1 LRKNESCEQYFEKF
15 LLTGDVYVQYLLYL
29 CTRITKMSKKMRKFL
44 IGALTLFVANS
55 AFAGGLLTNTNQSA
69 AYLRN
74 PAREGVIAIDG
85 LYSNPAGTAFLSQ
98 GFHLSVNWQMAA
110 QQRIMTATS
119 PAFAAGVA
127 NNGATTKEFKGKAFA
142 PVMPSFHAAY
152 VINDKW
158 SVSASFGVTGGGG
171 KCEFDNGLG
180 MFEAM
185 VGGAAA
191 GQGMPYSLEQSLTGE
206 QYLFGLQIGGTYKI
220 TDNVAVFGGV
230 RGVYSSN
237 AYEGAIKNIK
247 INNMGSAE
255 FSAAAGQY
263 EAAGMVE
270 QAMAMKTYAALTS
283 DYALD
288 CSQSTI
294 GFTPIIGVDWN
305 LGKLNLGA
313 KYEFRTKVEYEN
325 DSKNS
330 ANVDAAFA
338 NFADGAKVRND
349 IPAILSLGAQYHLL
363 PSLRLSA
370 GYVHYFDTDAEGSAT
385 EVSDNTWEASFG
397 AEYDINSKWLVS
409 AGVRHTNYGFADEEM
424 SDLNFNLDNFALCV
438 GGAYKVNEKVTVNA
452 GYMHSF
458 YGDHDVKGTGLST
471 LYERKNDTWGVGVDI
486 KF

>member
-1 LRKNESCEQYFEKF
+1 MKKV
-15 LLTGDVYVQYLLYL
+15 LLSVLSLVL
-29 CTRITKMSKKMRKFL
+29 SS
-44 IGALTLFVANS
+44 S

-85 LYSNPAGTAFLSQ
+85 LYSNPAGTAFLSE
-98 GFHLSVNWQMAA
+98 GWHLSLNWQMAA
-110 QQRIMTATS
+110 QQRIMTANS
-119 PAFAAGVA
+119 PAFAAGIA

-142 PVMPSFHAAY
+142 PVMPSIHAAY

-180 MFEAM
+180 MFEYM
-185 VGGAAA
+185 IGGPLAQT
-191 GQGMPYSLEQSLTGE
+191 GIGYSLEQSLTGE
-206 QYLFGLQIGGTYKI
+206 QYLFGLQLGGTYKI

-237 AYEGAIKNIK
+237 AYEGAIKNI
-247 INNMGSAE
+247 
-255 FSAAAGQY
+255 
-263 EAAGMVE
+263 
-270 QAMAMKTYAALTS
+270 MAMGAVTGGQLVPGSMINPGLT
-283 DYALD
+283 DMILD
-288 CSQSTI
+288 CSQSAI

-305 LGKLNLGA
+305 LGRLNLGA
-313 KYEFRTKVEYEN
+313 KYEFRTKIEYEN
-325 DSKNS
+325 ESNNTP
-330 ANVDAAFA
+330 NVDAQFA
-338 NFADGAKVRND
+338 DYKDGAKVRND

-370 GYVHYFDTDAEGSAT
+370 GYVQYFDTDVKCQGSAT

-397 AEYDINSKWLVS
+397 AEYDINDKWLVS
-409 AGVRHTNYGFADEEM
+409 AGVRHTNYGYADNEM
-424 SDLNFNLDNFALCV
+424 SDLNFNIDNYAVCI
-438 GGAYKVNEKVTVNA
+438 GGAYKVNEKITLNA

-458 YGDHDVKGTGLST
+458 YGDHDVKANKIGMAS

-486 KF
+486 AF

>member
-1 LRKNESCEQYFEKF
+1 MISA
-15 LLTGDVYVQYLLYL
+15 
-29 CTRITKMSKKMRKFL
+29 S
-44 IGALTLFVANS
+44 AL
-55 AFAGGLLTNTNQSA
+55 AGGLLTNTNQNA
-69 AYLRN
+69 AFLRN
-74 PAREGVIAIDG
+74 PAQEGAIGIDA
-85 LYSNPAGTAFLSQ
+85 LYSNPAGVAFLSE
-98 GFHLSVNWQMAA
+98 GFHLSLNWQMAA
-110 QQRIMTATS
+110 QQRIMTTTS
-119 PAFAAGVA
+119 PVFALGTA
-127 NNGATTKEFKGKAFA
+127 NNGATTKEFKGKAFT
-142 PVMPSFHAAY
+142 PIMPSFHAAY
-152 VINDKW
+152 VFNEKW
-158 SVSASFGVTGGGG
+158 SASAAFTVTGGGG
-171 KCEFDNGLG
+171 KCEFDNGLP
-180 MFEAM
+180 MFEYM
-185 VGGAAA
+185 VGGPLAL
-191 GQGMPYSLEQSLTGE
+191 QGAQYSMEQNLTGE
-206 QYLFGLQIGGTYKI
+206 QYLFGLQLGGTYKV
-220 TDNVAVFGGV
+220 TDNVSVFGGV
-230 RGVYSSN
+230 RTVFASN

-409 AGVRHTNYGFADEEM
+409 AGVRHTNYGFADNEL
-424 SDLNFNLDNFALCV
+424 SDMNFNMDNYALGI

-458 YGDHDVKGTGLST
+458 YSDHKTPANAVGLAT
-471 LYERKNDTWGVGVDI
+471 IYERKNDTWGVGVDI

>member
-1 LRKNESCEQYFEKF
+1 MC
-15 LLTGDVYVQYLLYL
+15 
-29 CTRITKMSKKMRKFL
+29 KKMKKVL
-44 IGALTLFVANS
+44 LSVLSLVLSSS

-85 LYSNPAGTAFLSQ
+85 LYSNPAGTAFLSE
-98 GFHLSVNWQMAA
+98 GWHLSLNWQMAA
-110 QQRIMTATS
+110 QQRIMTANS
-119 PAFAAGVA
+119 PAFAAGIA

-142 PVMPSFHAAY
+142 PVMPSIHAAY

-180 MFEAM
+180 MFEYM
-185 VGGAAA
+185 IGGPLAQT
-191 GQGMPYSLEQSLTGE
+191 GIGYSLEQSLTGE
-206 QYLFGLQIGGTYKI
+206 QYLFGLQLGGTYKI

-237 AYEGAIKNIK
+237 AYEGAIKNI
-247 INNMGSAE
+247 
-255 FSAAAGQY
+255 
-263 EAAGMVE
+263 
-270 QAMAMKTYAALTS
+270 MAMGAVTGGQLVPGSMINPGLT
-283 DYALD
+283 DMILD
-288 CSQSTI
+288 CSQSAI

-305 LGKLNLGA
+305 LGRLNLGA
-313 KYEFRTKVEYEN
+313 KYEFRTKIEYEN
-325 DSKNS
+325 ESNNTP
-330 ANVDAAFA
+330 NVDAQFA
-338 NFADGAKVRND
+338 DYKDGAKVRND

-370 GYVHYFDTDAEGSAT
+370 GYVQYFDTDVKCQGSAT

-397 AEYDINSKWLVS
+397 AEYDINDKWLVS
-409 AGVRHTNYGFADEEM
+409 AGVRHTNYGYADNEM
-424 SDLNFNLDNFALCV
+424 SDLNFNIDNYAVCI
-438 GGAYKVNEKVTVNA
+438 GGAYKVNEKITLNA

-458 YGDHDVKGTGLST
+458 YGDHDVKANKIGMAS

-486 KF
+486 AF

>member
-1 LRKNESCEQYFEKF
+1 MKKV
-15 LLTGDVYVQYLLYL
+15 LLSVLSLVL
-29 CTRITKMSKKMRKFL
+29 SS
-44 IGALTLFVANS
+44 S

-85 LYSNPAGTAFLSQ
+85 LYSNPAGTAFLSE
-98 GFHLSVNWQMAA
+98 GWHLSLNWQMAA
-110 QQRIMTATS
+110 QQRIMTANS
-119 PAFAAGVA
+119 PAFAAGIA

-142 PVMPSFHAAY
+142 PVMPSIHAAY

-180 MFEAM
+180 MFEYM
-185 VGGAAA
+185 IGGPLAQN
-191 GQGMPYSLEQSLTGE
+191 GIGYSLEQSLTGE
-206 QYLFGLQIGGTYKI
+206 QYLFGLQLGGTYKI

-237 AYEGAIKNIK
+237 AYEGAIKNI
-247 INNMGSAE
+247 
-255 FSAAAGQY
+255 
-263 EAAGMVE
+263 
-270 QAMAMKTYAALTS
+270 MAMGAVTGGQLVPGSMINPGLT
-283 DYALD
+283 DMILD
-288 CSQSTI
+288 CSQSTT

-305 LGKLNLGA
+305 LGRLNLGA
-313 KYEFRTKVEYEN
+313 KYEFRTKIEYEN
-325 DSKNS
+325 ESKNTP
-330 ANVDAAFA
+330 NVDAQFA
-338 NFADGAKVRND
+338 DYKDGAKVRND

-370 GYVHYFDTDAEGSAT
+370 GYVYYFDTDAVGSAT

-397 AEYDINSKWLVS
+397 AEYDINDKWLVS
-409 AGVRHTNYGFADEEM
+409 AGVRHTNYGYADNEM
-424 SDLNFNLDNFALCV
+424 SDLNFNINNYAVCI
-438 GGAYKVNEKVTVNA
+438 GGAYKVNEKITLNA

-458 YGDHDVKGTGLST
+458 YGDHDVKANKIGMAS

-486 KF
+486 AF